1 MSGASRWSCLLAENS
16 PIRHWDGE
24 FLVFNP
30 ANASTHLIGAPAF
43 EVLQTLRQTPAPLS
57 LAELAERLLG
67 AEAVEDEAFLAELGA
82 CLQQFEDL
90 GLAET
95 LSA

>member
-1 MSGASRWSCLLAENS
+1 MSGAARWSCLLAENS

-57 LAELAERLLG
+57 LPELAERLLG
-67 AEAVEDEAFLAELGA
+67 AEAVDEAFLAELGA

>member
-1 MSGASRWSCLLAENS
+1 MSSAARWSCLLAENS
-16 PIRHWDGE
+16 PLRHWDGE
-24 FLVFNP
+24 FLLFNP

-43 EVLQTLRQTPAPLS
+43 EVLQTLRQADAPLA
-57 LAELAERLLG
+57 LDELAARLLG
-67 AEAVEDEAFLAELGA
+67 PGAVDDAFLAELGS

-90 GLAET
+90 GLAES

>member
-1 MSGASRWSCLLAENS
+1 M
-16 PIRHWDGE
+16 
-24 FLVFNP
+24 
-30 ANASTHLIGAPAF
+30 
-43 EVLQTLRQTPAPLS
+43 LQTLRQTPAPLS